1 MSKNILCAAVFCVP
15 QYFVCRSILCAAVFC
30 VPQYFVCRSILI
42 SKYTWILCNA

>member
-30 VPQYFVCRSILI
+30 VPQYFDLKIHVDPL
-42 SKYTWILCNA
+42 